1 MNVGGYNKEPDWVK
15 IGPSLLVA
23 SSLVLAIR
31 TAKWAANE
39 GSTSS
44 SVEWDA
50 EVERS
55 IKIAHRVLSSLLAR
69 SPHLFAQKN
78 VPWYQP
84 SEDGSPK

>member
-1 MNVGGYNKEPDWVK
+1 MEVGGYNKEPDWVK

-23 SSLVLAIR
+23 ASLVLAIR
-31 TAKWAANE
+31 TAKWTNQDTGTA
-39 GSTSS
+39 SS
-44 SVEWDA
+44 PEWDV

-84 SEDGSPK
+84 SDEDVMK